1 MGMAASQAR
10 LLTITARIHD
20 VEYQAQSIQN
30 AKVQLATQSDQVYNE
45 YLEALDATT
54 LTISTIDSD
63 GAKST
68 ITANFN
74 NLFSHNR
81 VRPSDGS
88 EYALHNDKG
97 KLVVEDDV
105 YKAYY
110 AFKDNDPYAF
120 AAYMLGQNV
129 AEDGSA
135 DNGNFTK
142 SVHTFEEQ
150 IYQNGLVTDDK
161 DKKIASDSQIAQ
173 LRKALENYV
182 SDGDIYSGNLKPE
195 YNKNEDREKYEGVL
209 NQYRDALYSRFGKD
223 ILTSKLDNIGQGVS
237 GQLVDTKNYNQDD
250 FNYYVSIFNQI
261 KMSGG
266 CVPISDYN
274 GMFGDASSNSDWL
287 KSMIECGKFTIDIV
301 SKDKNGKYS
310 MNGTSPSSDTS
321 LSYTTTTTIDNTAL
335 KKAEAKYEKG
345 LKDIDK
351 KDKKYDLT
359 LSKLETERQALT
371 TEYDSVKKVIQDNI
385 DRTFGIFS

>member
-274 GMFGDASSNSDWL
+274 GLFGDASSNSDWL

>member
-54 LTISTIDSD
+54 LTISTIGSD

-110 AFKDNDPYAF
+110 DFKDNDPYAF

-135 DNGNFTK
+135 DNGNFIK

-173 LRKALENYV
+173 LRKALENYI

-195 YNKNEDREKYEGVL
+195 YDNNEDREKYEGVL
-209 NQYRDALYSRFGKD
+209 NQYREALYSRFGED
-223 ILTSKLDNIGQGVS
+223 ILTSKLDNIAQGVS

-301 SKDKNGKYS
+301 SKDKNGMYS

-321 LSYTTTTTIDNTAL
+321 LSYTTTTTIDSTAL

-351 KDKKYDLT
+351 KDKRYDMT

-371 TEYDSVKKVIQDNI
+371 TEYNSVKKVIEDNI